1 MGLLSFIF
9 KRREEESSE
18 EMSFVDH
25 LEALRGVLFRS
36 LIGIVGGAIV
46 VGIYF
51 DFFFKKVIKGPTQKG
66 FATFEWMCALGEK
79 LKIKALCT
87 NPIDVKWQNTSIN
100 GQFNLYF
107 QIIFM
112 GGVIIAFPWILY
124 QIWSFVKPALSN
136 KEKGKTTGIIFW
148 VSLLFFIGIFFGY
161 FILAPYSI
169 TFMAGFQLDSTIENI
184 WTVDSYLETF
194 TSLIL
199 GTGLAFQLPL
209 AIYFLAKMGLV
220 TKSFLLKYSRYA
232 ILAIL
237 VLAAVITPPDV
248 ISQLIVS
255 VPLILLFYVGII
267 LAGKE
272 EKRRSE
278 KDAKEWS

>member
-9 KRREEESSE
+9 KRRTEDNE

-25 LEALRGVLFRS
+25 LEALRKMLFRS
-36 LIGIVGGAIV
+36 LIGVVLGAIV
-46 VGIYF
+46 IGIYF
-51 DFFFKKVIKGPTQKG
+51 DFFFQKVIKGPTLKG
-66 FATFEWMCALGEK
+66 FATFEWMCAMGQK
-79 LKIKALCT
+79 FNIKALCV
-87 NPIDVKWQNTSIN
+87 NPIAVKWQNTSIN

-112 GGVIIAFPWILY
+112 GGIIIAFPWILY
-124 QIWSFVKPALSN
+124 HIWSFVKPALSS
-136 KEKGKTTGIIFW
+136 KEKNKTTGVIFW

-161 FILAPYSI
+161 FVLAPYSI
-169 TFMAGFQLDSTIENI
+169 TFMAGFQLSADIENI

-209 AIYFLAKMGLV
+209 AIYFLAQIGLV
-220 TKSFLLKYSRYA
+220 SKAFLVKYSRYA

-237 VLAAVITPPDV
+237 ILAAVITPPDV
-248 ISQLIVS
+248 VSQLIVS
-255 VPLILLFYVGII
+255 IPLVLLFYVGII
-267 LAGKE
+267 LAGRVEKARE
-272 EKRRSE
+272 EK
-278 KDAKEWS
+278 DTKEWS